1 MVHGTRNQAISP
13 LDVKAGN
20 QRKHALN
27 RTNAI
32 KCIPNVERSI
42 DTFDLALQQRHDQQG
57 DDATTRT
64 PWTKATAS
72 QAASVLL
79 RCFKSFVFVL
89 PELHCFELLSKFKLT
104 TYRPV
109 GALQF
114 SAPGVRMCCPVCQ
127 SNKCITYDRVRGLP
141 LHGFGSKRLVLDWQ
155 CSCGSPNCPA
165 VKSNVLEK
173 NKLTNSETVDINN
186 KTQVKNNN
194 CRHVFGT
201 SDLRLLKGILPPEVG
216 FMLDVFNRG
225 RSSLTGELRRAL
237 VTFDDDATLHNRLK
251 IKNVH
256 RSQNRYK
263 STKYFNFFSFDTVLS
278 FVIYEEINSILYLHA
293 GNIHDETIVSFFS
306 LFFLLKL
313 NPPIFVLRTKLDPF
327 TIFPYWRMQSCVRS

>member
-1 MVHGTRNQAISP
+1 MVHGTRNREAISP

-173 NKLTNSETVDINN
+173 NKLTNSETVDININN

-256 RSQNRYK
+256 RYTEVKIGTNRQNILI
-263 STKYFNFFSFDTVLS
+263 SFH
-278 FVIYEEINSILYLHA
+278 SI
-293 GNIHDETIVSFFS
+293 
-306 LFFLLKL
+306 LFFLLS
-313 NPPIFVLRTKLDPF
+313 FTKK
-327 TIFPYWRMQSCVRS
+327 

>member
-173 NKLTNSETVDINN
+173 NKLTNSETVDININN

-256 RSQNRYK
+256 RYTEVKIGTNRQNILI
-263 STKYFNFFSFDTVLS
+263 SFH
-278 FVIYEEINSILYLHA
+278 SI
-293 GNIHDETIVSFFS
+293 
-306 LFFLLKL
+306 LFFLLS
-313 NPPIFVLRTKLDPF
+313 FTKK
-327 TIFPYWRMQSCVRS
+327 